1 MRNLEPMARL
11 IYGPDDVPA
20 VELRSTRRRK
30 VLLLMSR
37 RGTATQEA
45 LVPLMELTAAG
56 VSVMIGSDDAGDV
69 EFDWACNLLASVERL
84 WSPVHDMRLEL
95 GRAALRAHKVDVS
108 NLEWL
113 DRFDAVLVPGG
124 HGPEYGTFIMS
135 DFVQQVVRA
144 FVDSDK
150 LVALQCHS
158 VVAAAL
164 DGPQGEVPFG
174 FGRQVTCWPA
184 SVERMLGRLPFVGRH
199 FLPLG
204 KLTEELVAPVTGRVH
219 VAANPR
225 RMPHVVVD
233 GPLVT
238 SWGPWSGRL
247 VAQTLLAMIETRT
260 RHARPFELERHH
272 AA

>member
-1 MRNLEPMARL
+1 MARL
-11 IYGPDDVPA
+11 IYGADDVPA
-20 VELRSTRRRK
+20 VELRATRRRK

-37 RGTATQEA
+37 RGTATHEA

-56 VSVMIGSDDAGDV
+56 VNVVIGSDEAGEV

-84 WSPVHDMRLEL
+84 WSPVHDLRLEL
-95 GRAALRAHKVDVS
+95 GRDALRAHKVDVS
-108 NLEWL
+108 NFDWL

-124 HGPEYGTFIMS
+124 HGSTYGAFIMS
-135 DFVQQVVRA
+135 DFVQRVVRA
-144 FVDSDK
+144 FVDTDK

-164 DGPQGEVPFG
+164 NGPRGEMPVG

-184 SVERMLGRLPFVGRH
+184 SVERVLGRLPLVGRH

-204 KLTEELVAPVTGRVH
+204 KLTQELVAPVAGRMH

-247 VAQTLLAMIETRT
+247 MAQTLLAMIETRA
-260 RHARPFELERHH
+260 RHARPFELEQHH

>member
-1 MRNLEPMARL
+1 MARL
-11 IYGPDDVPA
+11 IHTSDDVPA
-20 VELRSTRRRK
+20 VELRAPRRRK

-37 RGTATQEA
+37 RGTATHEA
-45 LVPLMELTAAG
+45 LVPLAELTTAG
-56 VSVMIGSDDAGDV
+56 VSVVVGSDEAGDV
-69 EFDWACNLLASVERL
+69 EFDWACNLLASAERL
-84 WSPVHDMRLEL
+84 WSPVHDLRVEL
-95 GRAALRAHKVDVS
+95 GRELRAHEVDVS
-108 NLEWL
+108 DLDWL
-113 DRFDAVLVPGG
+113 DRFDAVLIPGG
-124 HGPEYGTFIMS
+124 HGREYGAFITS
-135 DFVQQVVRA
+135 SFVQQVVRA
-144 FVDSDK
+144 FAGRDK

-164 DGPQGEVPFG
+164 DGPRGETPVG

-204 KLTEELVAPVTGRVH
+204 KLTEELVAPVTGRMH

-247 VAQTLLAMIETRT
+247 MAQTLLAMIEIK
-260 RHARPFELERHH
+260 ARNARSFEPEHHH